1 MIFGRL
7 LTAMVTPFT
16 PEDALDIVTAGRLA
30 RWLLAEGN
38 NGLVLA
44 GTTGESPTLST
55 DEKALLFES
64 VREAVGPEVPLVAN
78 TGGND
83 TRSSV
88 ALTKRAEALGVSGIL
103 AVVPY
108 YNRPSQEGM
117 LLHFGAIAEATGLPV
132 IIYNIPSR
140 TNVDISAR
148 TLLELAARH
157 PNILGVKESSGSFSQ
172 FAQILR
178 ERRPGFTFWSG
189 DDALFLPSLAV
200 GGEGLISVAG
210 HLCARELRQMLD
222 AFLGGEIKRASAIH
236 LELSPLFAQLFS
248 FSSPSPVKW
257 ALRELGLPVG
267 SVRPPLAP
275 LPESYQAGLREVIE
289 PYRARVAEMLLES
302 AV

>member
-1 MIFGRL
+1 MLFGRL

-16 PEDALDIVTAGRLA
+16 PEDALDLATAGRLA
-30 RWLLAEGN
+30 KWLLNEGN
-38 NGLVLA
+38 DGVVLA
-44 GTTGESPTLST
+44 GTTGESPTLSA
-55 DEKALLFES
+55 DEKALLFEA
-64 VREAVGPEVPLVAN
+64 VREAVGPKVPVIAN

-88 ALTKRAEALGVSGIL
+88 ALTKRAETLGVSGIL

-117 LLHFGAIAEATGLPV
+117 LLHFGAIAEATRLPV

-140 TNVDISAR
+140 SSVDMSAR

-157 PNILGVKESSGSFSQ
+157 SNILGVKESSGSFPQ

-178 ERRPGFTFWSG
+178 ERSPGFTFWSG

-222 AFLGGEIKRASAIH
+222 AFLGGDVKRASALH
-236 LELSPLFAQLFS
+236 LELSPLFARLFS

-257 ALRELGLPVG
+257 ALRELGCPVG
-267 SVRPPLAP
+267 TVRPPLAP
-275 LPESYQAGLREVIE
+275 LPEAYHAVLREVIE
-289 PYRARVAEMLLES
+289 PYRARVEAMPS
-302 AV
+302 